1 MTMILNLLR
10 WLSRLFLAGVFI
22 YSGYIKAKAPLQ
34 FAAALTG
41 YQLLPENLIWPVA
54 NYFPWIEIALGAA
67 LLIGWKIR
75 YFSLGAVGLLLFFT
89 VLLLVTYF
97 RGINANFGCF
107 SFDDPISLKTILR
120 DSLLLIPAA
129 FLAAES
135 HIRARNK
142 ARSGPASA
150 DPAANA

>member
-1 MTMILNLLR
+1 MTMILKLLG
-10 WLSRLFLAGVFI
+10 WLTRLFLAGVFI
-22 YSGYIKAKAPLQ
+22 YTGYIKLAAPLQ

-54 NYFPWIEIALGAA
+54 NYFPWIEIVLGAA

-89 VLLLVTYF
+89 ALLLVTYF
-97 RGINANFGCF
+97 RGINANCGCF

-135 HIRARNK
+135 HIRSR
-142 ARSGPASA
+142 RRTGFLPLSTDSA
-150 DPAANA
+150 AID